1 MPVNYP
7 PDMSKQL
14 TVLFQRDK
22 LQGTNR
28 DLGQSSMSPGDGLLE
43 IRDGGGRVAAGL
55 GDLPDNTVGLGIFRN
70 GTFKNVNSFFYDMGQ
85 IDTAFSQRDARLAGH
100 DQRLDQKDANDASH
114 QGQLNT
120 LRGDITRLDGVD
132 ASIGQQL
139 GDRPTYS
146 VFNGAVSSLSGR
158 VDGAQSTA
166 NGAQSAANAAQSAA
180 NAAASAA
187 SSAQSTANDARSRAI
202 GAAETAS
209 NAQDR
214 ISALSDLVQR
224 HERYLRTIP
233 AYGNFE

>member
-70 GTFKNVNSFFYDMGQ
+70 GTFKNVNAWFYDRGQ
-85 IDTAFSQRDARLAGH
+85 VDTSFAERDR
-100 DQRLDQKDANDASH
+100 RLDQKDANDTSHQQQLDAHTGRLNQKDANDASH
-114 QGQLNT
+114 QSQLNT

-139 GDRPTYS
+139 GDRPTY
-146 VFNGAVSSLSGR
+146 AVYNAGISGLSGR
-158 VDGAQSTA
+158 VTTAQNTA
-166 NGAQSAANAAQSAA
+166 NGAQGAADSAATAARNAQNDASGALQAAVA
-180 NAAASAA
+180 NATTIVAL
-187 SSAQSTANDARSRAI
+187 TARVNSL
-202 GAAETAS
+202 
-209 NAQDR
+209 QDQ
-214 ISALSDLVQR
+214 IDKMKAN
-224 HERYLRTIP
+224 
-233 AYGNFE
+233 GGG